1 MLGFVEVV
9 VQLAGG
15 RSRHPALVDR
25 LFDQGF
31 GTL

>member
-1 MLGFVEVV
+1 